1 MLASSHQVFLSVIAG
16 KGIVTGDRAEI
27 EYTWII
33 HFSFNIILK
42 LNQYD
47 Q

>member
-1 MLASSHQVFLSVIAG
+1 MAIEIQTNNNNKGDDAGIRVIG
-16 KGIVTGDRAEI
+16 LKI